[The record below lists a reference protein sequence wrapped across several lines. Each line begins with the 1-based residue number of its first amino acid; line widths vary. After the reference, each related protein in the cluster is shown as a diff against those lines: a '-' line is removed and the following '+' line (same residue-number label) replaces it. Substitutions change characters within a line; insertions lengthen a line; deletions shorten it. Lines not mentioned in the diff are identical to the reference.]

1 MRGQIKPVGEYTE
14 QEIVTM
20 YQLMAEFYDN
30 VDEAVFRRDFFDKDY
45 CLSLEHETAGLVGF
59 TTQKQMEV
67 DIGEKTV
74 HGIFSGDTII
84 HKKYW
89 GDVTLFKVWAN
100 FWFDFAESYEEFY
113 WFLIC
118 KGYKTYRIL
127 PLFWQEFYPNFRMA
141 TPSYEKR
148 IIDAYAGRIYPG
160 EYNPETGVIE
170 YKSVKDKLKE
180 GVADIGEHEMKN
192 QDIAYFCR
200 TNPGYTEGN
209 DLACLAR
216 IEKAYLKKR
225 VPGLLFP

>member
-1 MRGQIKPVGEYTE
+1 MKGQIKPVREYTE
-14 QEIVTM
+14 QEITTM
-20 YQLMAEFYDN
+20 YHLMKEFYDN
-30 VDEAVFRRDFFDKDY
+30 VDEAVFRKDFFDKDY
-45 CLSLEHETAGLVGF
+45 CLSLTHETGGLVGF

-67 DIGEKTV
+67 DIGDKTV

-100 FWFDFAESYEEFY
+100 FWFEFAASYEEFY

-127 PLFWQEFYPNFRMA
+127 PLFWQEFYPNYRVE

-148 IIDAYAGRIYPG
+148 IIDAYAGVIYPE
-160 EYNPETGVIE
+160 EYNPNTGVIE

-180 GVADIGEHEMKN
+180 GVADVGEHEMKN
-192 QDIAYFCR
+192 KDIAFFCEA
-200 TNPGYTEGN
+200 NPGYAEGN

-216 IEKAYLKKR
+216 IEKSFLKKR